1 MIHAYLFEARGIQR
15 YLFSTGK
22 LRDLLAGSE
31 LIDQLCA
38 PGGFLDITL
47 AALNLQPSMPRRAGG
62 TFYLLF
68 DNEDDARR
76 FRAAWRLACAQ
87 WVPGIEGVDA
97 LVHGDSNKAAIAS
110 GLEQLRE
117 SRNVMSPSLP
127 RPGPLDARSA
137 RTGLG
142 ATVKDSG
149 EHLDEATMRARK
161 FARLDSTSGL
171 EQRFFDRTGYSWP
184 RSFEYHHGVGALFPL
199 HKDRVV
205 RYMIDRWNG
214 GACFEVLDELCGIDG
229 VTGNLFPEISPVKL
243 FGADFENEDILH
255 VEVDWLGTDGAQVVI
270 TYHREAH
277 SRMVREREEA
287 IERARAEAA
296 LRYPSLDEVLEGY
309 KALRRTAWLPV
320 FADGPGADMDSR
332 YFGNPWMPNSEK
344 WPTNANGIPLSFV
357 LQINI
362 EKLPGLMRE
371 RLGGTGVV
379 AMFYDVDSEWNPQ
392 YTDEEPYER
401 DAVLVLYDTN
411 AEGSIRKGRT
421 LEKEPQKVVSWRAV
435 GDYPDTDDLMTEEF
449 LPSRIAEFL
458 KETRLDIGGCLSRKH
473 GSPTPPETVRRFI
486 DRTEELWGAGCC
498 DFETIAGSSL
508 LTMPPPT

>member
-1 MIHAYLFEARGIQR
+1 MHIEPAEGARKPELI
-15 YLFSTGK
+15 
-22 LRDLLAGSE
+22 SE
-31 LIDQLCA
+31 LVGHVVRLK
-38 PGGFLDITL
+38 
-47 AALNLQPSMPRRAGG
+47 
-62 TFYLLF
+62 
-68 DNEDDARR
+68 DN
-76 FRAAWRLACAQ
+76 
-87 WVPGIEGVDA
+87 P
-97 LVHGDSNKAAIAS
+97 H
-110 GLEQLRE
+110 
-117 SRNVMSPSLP
+117 
-127 RPGPLDARSA
+127 
-137 RTGLG
+137 
-142 ATVKDSG
+142 
-149 EHLDEATMRARK
+149 
-161 FARLDSTSGL
+161 
-171 EQRFFDRTGYSWP
+171 
-184 RSFEYHHGVGALFPL
+184 FPL

-498 DFETIAGSSL
+498 DFETAGTAVDMFCGSGDKLGGWPSWDDEIRWPL
-508 LTMPPPT
+508 HDGRKMEHFLQLDLMDAHWQGFAFWRGDERGRIFFDPAKPDVFKFTWDRGNQ